1 MNELQLRMQ
10 EVEGEERLSNSALDN
25 VEWEGE
31 ARLPDL
37 QLVERRPEQLRHK
50 AQVRS
55 VWALRGKYRLRH
67 DAVLEPG
74 MHWGVLVGLGSVV
87 HLAEAAPDFELEELA
102 GFDPA
107 CVVHGKNLDG
117 DVSLVKSAGTAPLV
131 C

>member
-1 MNELQLRMQ
+1 MNELELRMQ
-10 EVEGEERLSNSALDN
+10 EIEREERLSDSALDD
-25 VEWEGE
+25 VEREGE
-31 ARLPDL
+31 PGLPDL
-37 QLVERRPEQLRHK
+37 QLVERRPEQLRHE
-50 AQVRS
+50 AQVRP
-55 VWALRGKYRLRH
+55 VRALRGEHRLRH

-74 MHWGVLVGLGSVV
+74 MRRAVLVGIGSVV

-107 CVVHGKNLDG
+107 CVVHGKSLDG